1 MNHECFV
8 LADAKAPLEVE
19 SGLVRDVLEMLFHHI
34 LFHRAL
40 GGEVVAKECVLLDD
54 LFYVQC
60 DDAKIKNTVTVSA
73 ANAAAALEKQMNKT
87 GGAGKVSLT
96 FFETVS
102 GGIWGERKV
111 PWEEWVLHVRAR
123 TKPAFGQQEEM
134 LRRKELEGRLKTLM
148 WQVRRRLSCPCVL
161 GPSEL
166 RCLGG
171 CPPLPHCA
179 ALPGLRSHPA
189 ADGVCTLQI
198 HGIVNLRRSHLPKV
212 NISSSG
218 GSPLCFPFEIK
229 DPSAKQGV
237 LDLLGRAVSSG
248 PKVQVPL

>member
-8 LADAKAPLEVE
+8 LADAKSPLEVE
-19 SGLVRDVLEMLFHHI
+19 CGLVRDVLEMLFHHI

-40 GGEVVAKECVLLDD
+40 GGEVVAKECVLLED
-54 LFYVQC
+54 LYYVQC

-73 ANAAAALEKQMNKT
+73 ANAAAALEKQMEKT
-87 GGAGKVSLT
+87 GGAGKISLT
-96 FFETVS
+96 FYETVS

-123 TKPAFGQQEEM
+123 TKPVFGQQEET
-134 LRRKELEGRLKTLM
+134 LRRNELEGRLKTLM
-148 WQVRRRLSCPCVL
+148 WQ
-161 GPSEL
+161 
-166 RCLGG
+166 
-171 CPPLPHCA
+171 
-179 ALPGLRSHPA
+179 
-189 ADGVCTLQI
+189 I
-198 HGIVNLRRSHLPKV
+198 HGILNRRRSHLPKV

-237 LDLLGRAVSSG
+237 FDLLGRAVSSG